1 MESNIDKIIKLLD
14 CIIDICENH
23 LPKYSSY
30 IDETIDLFNIKSYD
44 QILEKYFPKELK
56 GYKNKEQMIHSFE
69 QFKNDNLF
77 YDCLL
82 DDFKLYMHNILFIT
96 KKVLLANNSNN
107 ESLLDSNISFIYYYN
122 FVYFL
127 KYITSEFPEIIK
139 EEIYKIDLIFITG
152 IFSPDYKITFE
163 NGILDKYGTTYESY
177 TILMIELINLI
188 KEKKYIGYK
197 HIAEIENYEYIYPQN
212 WNNLMINIEGDILRF
227 LFFYFD
233 ITYYDID
240 KERKFPKIK
249 KKLPDI
255 QKIYDKFEHNPDL
268 NIKNI
273 LFIIDVIIKKLLES
287 KYIDEKSKIVK
298 EILNNIEIN
307 ENYKLLNEYDI
318 LLNLCILSDFYSLN
332 KNDYILQK
340 IKFIDLIDSFRN
352 EEFDKKFQFSSSLN
366 FIKNRPKIIDE
377 AKNAKNYAEDFQHIL
392 SNYGFRNK
400 IKKILKSDIIID
412 YYKNPKYY
420 YSNDIMQD
428 KLIGKNNFIDIY
440 MNFLE
445 KFIDNNKIY
454 EIIIYKRMPSRVK
467 GAIIPYL
474 SFIIDPFGMDMNNN
488 IANKDEYI
496 EAYLIILFI
505 QETNHFSK
513 RSFNLNLPL
522 SSSKTPKNAE
532 GGESIIR
539 DIFGKA
545 KIYIIDKNFCDMV
558 NNVESWEVKT
568 NEEIIKFKEKLGNY
582 VRENNIE
589 DLEEL
594 VKIKEKKSCLISFF
608 NYRSSKKNTILYSRS
623 NGGLFCF

>member
-1 MESNIDKIIKLLD
+1 MDSNINKIIKVLD
-14 CIIDICENH
+14 CIIDICEKH
-23 LPKYSSY
+23 QPKYSSY
-30 IDETIDLFNIKSYD
+30 TGEEIDLFNIKSYAL
-44 QILEKYFPKELK
+44 ILEKYFPNELK
-56 GYKNKEQMIHSFE
+56 EYKNKEQMIHSFE

-82 DDFKLYMHNILFIT
+82 DDFKLYMYNILFIT
-96 KKVLLANNSNN
+96 KKVLLANNSNY

-163 NGILDKYGTTYESY
+163 NGILDKYGTNYESY

-188 KEKKYIGYK
+188 KEKKYNGFK
-197 HIAEIENYEYIYPQN
+197 HIVEIENYEYIYPKN

-255 QKIYDKFEHNPDL
+255 QKIYDKFEQNPDV

-273 LFIIDVIIKKLLES
+273 LFIIDVIIKKFLES
-287 KYIDEKSKIVK
+287 KSIDEKNKIIK

-318 LLNLCILSDFYSLN
+318 LINLGILSDFYSLN

-352 EEFDKKFQFSSSLN
+352 EELDKKFQFSSSLN
-366 FIKNRPKIIDE
+366 FIKSRSKIIDE
-377 AKNAKNYAEDFQHIL
+377 SKNAKNYTEDFQHIL
-392 SNYGFRNK
+392 SNNGFRNK
-400 IKKILKSDIIID
+400 IKKILNSKIIID

-420 YSNDIMQD
+420 ISNDIIQD

-440 MNFLE
+440 KNFLE
-445 KFIDNNKIY
+445 KYIDNNNIY
-454 EIIIYKRMPSRVK
+454 ERIMFKRMPSGVK
-467 GAIIPYL
+467 GAINPYL
-474 SFIIDPFGMDMNNN
+474 SFIIDPFGMDMNIN

-505 QETNHFSK
+505 HETNHFSK

-522 SSSKTPKNAE
+522 SSCKTPKNAE

-539 DIFGKA
+539 DIFGKE
-545 KIYIIDKNFCDMV
+545 KICIIDKNFCDMV
-558 NNVESWEVKT
+558 NNIESWEAKT
-568 NEEIIKFKEKLGNY
+568 NEEINKFKENLGNY

-589 DLEEL
+589 DQEEL